1 MLDLSWE
8 KLVVLVLFINDP
20 SSVFYCFEWYILS
33 GILVRFLCIYC
44 WVDAGLLCHG
54 TFFSLLHMCWPMQYH
69 TSSLWGEVQLWTLSC
84 SWMFWICHV
93 MDWVWVYSLYGKL
106 LIMSR
111 WFWLLCPDGDVQHA
125 CGPCRYVDKVYTY
138 KPSTSVGHPKLI
150 AFSVV
155 CSYGVTGDI

>member
-54 TFFSLLHMCWPMQYH
+54 TFFPFYICVGLCNTIPQVFEGRSSCGLCRVLGCFEFATLWIGYEYIRYMVNFSSCLDGSDCCVLMVMYSTHVVPVDMLIKYTLISHQLL
-69 TSSLWGEVQLWTLSC
+69 
-84 SWMFWICHV
+84 
-93 MDWVWVYSLYGKL
+93 
-106 LIMSR
+106 
-111 WFWLLCPDGDVQHA
+111 
-125 CGPCRYVDKVYTY
+125 
-138 KPSTSVGHPKLI
+138 
-150 AFSVV
+150 
-155 CSYGVTGDI
+155 